1 MKPVTWVFLYPCH
14 ARPSLVEEEH
24 EGDLEG
30 PCQRCSHQHRRLCP
44 LPRTFAKANKGL
56 RFNGLSVFISRRAIS
71 PHARHRVL
79 SLRHWTAG
87 RTDGRTTH
95 QGFGIGVSFLIQKN
109 LGNFVMAA
117 VGRHVEGSQV
127 VVGDIVHGHVVLQEE
142 LDAV

>member
-1 MKPVTWVFLYPCH
+1 MDFLF
-14 ARPSLVEEEH
+14 L
-24 EGDLEG
+24 
-30 PCQRCSHQHRRLCP
+30 
-44 LPRTFAKANKGL
+44 
-56 RFNGLSVFISRRAIS
+56 ISRRAIPP
-71 PHARHRVL
+71 PHMQGTLCVSQTL
-79 SLRHWTAG
+79 
-87 RTDGRTTH
+87 DGRTTH